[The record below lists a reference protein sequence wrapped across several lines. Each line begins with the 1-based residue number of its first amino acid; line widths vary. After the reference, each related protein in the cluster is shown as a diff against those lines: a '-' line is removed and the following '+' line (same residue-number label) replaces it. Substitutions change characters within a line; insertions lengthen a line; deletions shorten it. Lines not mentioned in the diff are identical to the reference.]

1 MSAAAPT
8 DPRLLF
14 VRDDCFTGHNTGE
27 GHPERPDR
35 LRALYRHLDSA
46 DSLQRWAI
54 SGADKATN
62 VELDLAHDP
71 DHRHR
76 LEALSATLQP
86 EGSPPLAFID
96 PDTRLARDSL
106 SVARCAAGALLQSVR
121 FVLAEPQRRA
131 FCAVRPPGHHA
142 ERSNAMGFCLF
153 NSIAIAAQAALA
165 TPGVQRVAILDF
177 DVHHG
182 NGTFDI
188 FRDDPR
194 VLVASSFQHPFYPNR
209 QLELPGRHLRYTPLA
224 AGTGSSAFRQAIERD
239 WLPALRDHGPDL
251 LLLSAGFDGH
261 QADPLAQLAL
271 TAQDYRWITDLLVD
285 AAHTH
290 CQGRIVSAL
299 EGGYDL
305 AALCESVAAHLT
317 GLAGSPAD

>member
-1 MSAAAPT
+1 MSPET
-8 DPRLLF
+8 NTEHPLLLI
-14 VRDDCFTGHNTGE
+14 RDERFTGHNTGE

-35 LRALYRHLDSA
+35 LRALYQHLD
-46 DSLQRWAI
+46 R
-54 SGADKATN
+54 SGIAQTWQTRTANQATDAQ
-62 VELDLAHDP
+62 LDLAHDP
-71 DHRHR
+71 AHRIR
-76 LEALSATLQP
+76 LETLTADLLAA
-86 EGSPPLAFID
+86 EAPPLVFLD
-96 PDTRLARDSL
+96 PDTRLAADSL
-106 SVARCAAGALLQSVR
+106 TVARCAVGALLQGVR
-121 FVLAEPQRRA
+121 FVLEQPQRRA

-142 ERSNAMGFCLF
+142 ERTDAMGFCLF

-165 TPGVQRVAILDF
+165 TPGIERVAILDF

-209 QLELPGRHLRYTPLA
+209 QLELPGDHLLYTPLA

-239 WLPALRDHGPDL
+239 WLPALRAHNPDV

-271 TAQDYRWITDLLVD
+271 GTDDYRWLTDLLVD
-285 AAHTH
+285 AADRL
-290 CQGRIVSAL
+290 CEGRVVSTL

-305 AALCESVAAHLT
+305 RALCASVEAHL
-317 GLAGSPAD
+317 GALAGRPDG